1 MNRGFVSTSE
11 YYQYLDGNMSKSVYE
26 TLICDALDIILEVKL
41 SFENEW
47 QDFNSE
53 DENSSVWE
61 MVYE

>member
-41 SFENEW
+41 PFKNGW